1 MRNTKPRAATLSRRL
16 ILHTTPE
23 LARVIAEHAAE
34 RRQTFSHWGREAFIA
49 ALKAEGYEPPAD
61 AVVLLSHMHHRQGD
75 LKSVSRSLDLIRQH
89 RR

>member
-1 MRNTKPRAATLSRRL
+1 MSNTKPRAATLSRRL

-49 ALKAEGYEPPAD
+49 ALKAEGCEPPAD
-61 AVVLLSHMHHRQGD
+61 ALVLPSHMHHQGGA
-75 LKSVSRSLDLIRQH
+75 V
-89 RR
+89 

>member
-23 LARVIAEHAAE
+23 LARVIARHAAE

-49 ALKAEGYEPPAD
+49 ALKAEGCEPPA
-61 AVVLLSHMHHRQGD
+61 AALALPSHMHHQGGA
-75 LKSVSRSLDLIRQH
+75 V
-89 RR
+89 